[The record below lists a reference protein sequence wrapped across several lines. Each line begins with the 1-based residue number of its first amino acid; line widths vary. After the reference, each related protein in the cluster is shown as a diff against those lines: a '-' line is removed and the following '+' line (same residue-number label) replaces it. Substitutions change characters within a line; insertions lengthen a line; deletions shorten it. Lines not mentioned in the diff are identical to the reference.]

1 MNSLELKQACLQVKE
16 ASKFLGILD
25 TKAKNKALQ
34 AIHDALLLHK
44 DAILKANKQDM
55 ERADAVYNLSTSMK
69 ERLLLSDKKISDM
82 ALGVKQ
88 VMDLPDPVF
97 QIIGEHTLSNGLEII
112 KETTPF
118 GVIAMIYESRPNVTV
133 DAAVLCIK
141 SGNACIL
148 RGGKEAHY
156 TNEILTII
164 MQKALESV
172 QIPAQVVYSVLD
184 SSRELIQD
192 ILHMRGIIDL
202 VIPRGSKQ
210 LIQTVISDSIIPVIE
225 TGSGVCHT
233 YIDKEADIEKAEA
246 IIINA
251 KVQKPSVCNAMET
264 LLVHR
269 HIAPLVIEKIFPLLK
284 QHGVELRGDAQIASL
299 YSSIKP
305 ATEEDCSTEYN
316 DLILSIKIVDSVE
329 EAVKHIIV
337 YSTHHSECIVSENKD
352 NVAFFM
358 NHIDAA
364 CLYHN
369 ASTRFTDG
377 FEFGFGAE
385 IGISTQK
392 LHVRGPMGLDSLVTY
407 KYKVFGNGQVRK

>member
-1 MNSLELKQACLQVKE
+1 
-16 ASKFLGILD
+16 
-25 TKAKNKALQ
+25 
-34 AIHDALLLHK
+34 
-44 DAILKANKQDM
+44 
-55 ERADAVYNLSTSMK
+55 
-69 ERLLLSDKKISDM
+69 
-82 ALGVKQ
+82 
-88 VMDLPDPVF
+88 
-97 QIIGEHTLSNGLEII
+97 
-112 KETTPF
+112 
-118 GVIAMIYESRPNVTV
+118 
-133 DAAVLCIK
+133 
-141 SGNACIL
+141 
-148 RGGKEAHY
+148 
-156 TNEILTII
+156 

-305 ATEEDCSTEYN
+305 ATEEDWSTEYN

>member
-1 MNSLELKQACLQVKE
+1 M
-16 ASKFLGILD
+16 
-25 TKAKNKALQ
+25 
-34 AIHDALLLHK
+34 
-44 DAILKANKQDM
+44 
-55 ERADAVYNLSTSMK
+55 
-69 ERLLLSDKKISDM
+69 
-82 ALGVKQ
+82 
-88 VMDLPDPVF
+88 
-97 QIIGEHTLSNGLEII
+97 
-112 KETTPF
+112 
-118 GVIAMIYESRPNVTV
+118 
-133 DAAVLCIK
+133 LCIK

-210 LIQTVISDSIIPVIE
+210 LIQTVISDSIIPAIE

-284 QHGVELRGDAQIASL
+284 QHGVELRGDAQIA
-299 YSSIKP
+299 
-305 ATEEDCSTEYN
+305 
-316 DLILSIKIVDSVE
+316 SVE